1 MDSSRTCRMT
11 RRSRRG
17 SVASTHT
24 SRRPSSTSLTTRSPR
39 SSGPNLESSGAR
51 NTSLHDFL
59 DSYLQFRHRWYDLP
73 HRAPKGAVAGLVV
86 GELELCRRVFMVLY
100 RISSN
105 KDPGAGRGESLSLKE
120 HTALLLEKKLL
131 DLPKLLDICAIYEH
145 DNNKLTSSLVT
156 NAINVQPNALDGINI
171 VIPEFLGIFHTMH
184 DRCMASLQVLTSTG
198 SIDNGYVQLCKDF
211 LEVLD
216 FINDAIV
223 TLDSFVGAYQPAALL
238 FCTNFE
244 MNYGV
249 EELLNTLSRLYDS
262 LLPSL
267 LQGFKVMSK
276 SQSNREASPDSMLSD
291 TALGIR
297 MLSKR
302 TIKFGWRL
310 LHYCYLNDQLKEHD
324 AQTSTKM
331 FPANVED
338 PMIRG
343 DILVQTLKDINREAA
358 YSSQLNH
365 GSTFLQSLES
375 EFQLMSQIDNIRNK
389 GWIYM
394 DDEQFQ
400 FISRLCGSTHS
411 WNSVPDLPVSSHGGE
426 LQQKDEETAMIE
438 SKISQI
444 RDLFP
449 DYGKGFLAACLEA
462 YNLNPEEVIQR
473 ILEGTLHQDLLALD
487 TSLEEMPQKKLT
499 PTAVKDKGKG
509 ILVETAP
516 QITAKPYKVA
526 EACYVVQ
533 DGPSSATSS
542 ASQGP
547 SSAISS
553 ASQGPSSAV
562 SSEFQGSSTSSV
574 SSVPQ
579 GRFTRKAN
587 DDLPDTAILD
597 SKNAKEAVRSV
608 ILDSQYEYE
617 DEYDDSFDD
626 LGFSV
631 VESSY
636 EETDGAN
643 DTDASSHGP
652 RWSSQKKPQFY
663 VKDGKNYSY
672 KVAGS
677 VAVSSAREAA
687 VMRQTQKD
695 TIYGLGRG
703 GNVPF
708 GAPSRQHIDVEE
720 EEVDAANNYSGGIS
734 NPRGRGRRGGGR
746 GQGNPQ
752 ENENPSGRGYGRGG
766 RRGGWNQGYL
776 AEENGNPNGQQGFGR
791 GGRRGG
797 SNQGNPAEEDANSNG
812 RQEGFGRGAR
822 RGGRNHDRS
831 SEDNEDHDPAQ
842 GFARGGPAPRGGGPG
857 RGGGRNHHRRDRA
870 MKKHMQGLTGL

>member
-1 MDSSRTCRMT
+1 MICIK
-11 RRSRRG
+11 
-17 SVASTHT
+17 SVPVNY
-24 SRRPSSTSLTTRSPR
+24 R
-39 SSGPNLESSGAR
+39 
-51 NTSLHDFL
+51 
-59 DSYLQFRHRWYDLP
+59 
-73 HRAPKGAVAGLVV
+73 
-86 GELELCRRVFMVLY
+86 LCRVNNLPQHCLIYVHATSFTFEFILMPNTVCEMYFMFL
-100 RISSN
+100 
-105 KDPGAGRGESLSLKE
+105 P
-120 HTALLLEKKLL
+120 LL
-131 DLPKLLDICAIYEH
+131 
-145 DNNKLTSSLVT
+145 
-156 NAINVQPNALDGINI
+156 
-171 VIPEFLGIFHTMH
+171 
-184 DRCMASLQVLTSTG
+184 TG
-198 SIDNGYVQLCKDF
+198 W
-211 LEVLD
+211 
-216 FINDAIV
+216 
-223 TLDSFVGAYQPAALL
+223 
-238 FCTNFE
+238 
-244 MNYGV
+244 M
-249 EELLNTLSRLYDS
+249 
-262 LLPSL
+262 
-267 LQGFKVMSK
+267 
-276 SQSNREASPDSMLSD
+276 
-291 TALGIR
+291 
-297 MLSKR
+297 
-302 TIKFGWRL
+302 
-310 LHYCYLNDQLKEHD
+310 
-324 AQTSTKM
+324 
-331 FPANVED
+331 
-338 PMIRG
+338 
-343 DILVQTLKDINREAA
+343 
-358 YSSQLNH
+358 
-365 GSTFLQSLES
+365 
-375 EFQLMSQIDNIRNK
+375 
-389 GWIYM
+389 YM

-400 FISRLCGSTHS
+400 FISRLCGSTRT

-426 LQQKDEETAMIE
+426 LQQKDEEMAMVE

-487 TSLEEMPQKKLT
+487 TSLEEMPQKKLA

-516 QITAKPYKVA
+516 QITAKPRKVA
-526 EACYVVQ
+526 EARYMVQ

-542 ASQGP
+542 ASQG

-562 SSEFQGSSTSSV
+562 SSEFQGSSISSV

-597 SKNAKEAVRSV
+597 SKKAKDAVKSV

-636 EETDGAN
+636 EETEGAN
-643 DTDASSHGP
+643 ETDASSHGP

-687 VMRQTQKD
+687 AMNQTQKD

-708 GAPSRQHIDVEE
+708 GVPTRQRIDVEE
-720 EEVDAANNYSGGIS
+720 EEVDVANNYGGVS
-734 NPRGRGRRGGGR
+734 NPRGRGRRGGR
-746 GQGNPQ
+746 GQCNPLV
-752 ENENPSGRGYGRGG
+752 ENENTTGRGYGRGG

-812 RQEGFGRGAR
+812 RQQGFGRGAR

-831 SEDNEDHDPAQ
+831 ADDSEDHDSAQ

-857 RGGGRNHHRRDRA
+857 RGGGRNHNRRDRA